1 MKRSLTEQTV
11 AFAGV
16 IQAGE
21 LVRQIATGGQC
32 SQAFARNS
40 IDSLFTPD
48 AESTEAV
55 FGGLSGIRLGLTMTR
70 EMATR
75 GSADSQQAMAYASG
89 LLRLALDE
97 GTDQIGADICQQVRA
112 VSCGGTV
119 AGARASG
126 CCTTCAPCQR
136 TGVAGSM
143 RWSTRA
149 ACARPSSRGRHTR
162 RRPVARRSGAAPPMR
177 ACTTSRTTR
186 RS

>member
-75 GSADSQQAMAYASG
+75 GSADSQQAMA
-89 LLRLALDE
+89 RF
-97 GTDQIGADICQQVRA
+97 C
-112 VSCGGTV
+112 
-119 AGARASG
+119 
-126 CCTTCAPCQR
+126 
-136 TGVAGSM
+136 
-143 RWSTRA
+143 
-149 ACARPSSRGRHTR
+149 H
-162 RRPVARRSGAAPPMR
+162 
-177 ACTTSRTTR
+177 
-186 RS
+186 